1 MRSGKKRKE
10 KLVLISFL
18 KERKRTKMT
27 RGWRRLRKIMF
38 KQNWY
43 NLSIFLA
50 AIYMSRY
57 LITHF
62 ADFSFMEWLDHN
74 LNKSE

>member
-18 KERKRTKMT
+18 KERKMTKMT
-27 RGWRRLRKIMF
+27 TGWRRLRKIMF

-43 NLSIFLA
+43 NLLIF
-50 AIYMSRY
+50 
-57 LITHF
+57 
-62 ADFSFMEWLDHN
+62 FSYDIQE
-74 LNKSE
+74 